1 MRRREKADYTA
12 HLADKGLYAILA
24 EGVSPPVIDKGT
36 IGVLK
41 KLSRLAFRLV
51 KARAAKTEASARE
64 ARLKGEIDSLLN
76 FLEPLGIIG
85 LSRQAGPETS
95 TELKRVEVYGREVKD
110 SMLMLDWLGD
120 HASEVV
126 KAVHLPLHFMIEDP
140 DKFKQALSYL
150 SGLYGQ
156 DLQKNLQLDVHIGRI
171 DKLVKDGSLGEE
183 PAGLWKNQPKSS
195 RIDAKLL

>member
-51 KARAAKTEASARE
+51 KARAAKTEASAQE
-64 ARLKGEIDSLLN
+64 AKFKGEIDSMLN
-76 FLEPLGIIG
+76 SLEPLGIIG
-85 LSRQAGPETS
+85 LTRQAGPQTS
-95 TELKRVEVYGREVKD
+95 AELKRVEVYGREVND
-110 SMLMLDWLGD
+110 PMLMLEYLGEYS
-120 HASEVV
+120 AQVV
-126 KAVHLPLHFMIEDP
+126 KAVQLPLNFMIEDP
-140 DKFKQALSYL
+140 EKFKQALSYL

-156 DLQKNLQLDVHIGRI
+156 DLPANLTLEIHAGRF
-171 DKLVKDGSLGEE
+171 DSLLKDGSLGEQ
-183 PAGLWKNQPKSS
+183 PDGLWKFKPKSS